1 MLFWK
6 IENMSILYYEA
17 NELWF
22 QKLRTWKIQK
32 KNYLWAYLPY
42 DHRGQNLMGE
52 IDAENAFDNSKSFYD
67 ICFHKV
73 GIKNSFI
80 MVKFIYQIPKENI
93 IFN

>member
-1 MLFWK
+1 MRLMNSGFKNCEHGKYRKK
-6 IENMSILYYEA
+6 IIYGLISLMIIEA
-17 NELWF
+17 
-22 QKLRTWKIQK
+22 KI
-32 KNYLWAYLPY
+32 
-42 DHRGQNLMGE
+42 LMGE